1 MKKEI
6 LELLDEM
13 DGYVYDLNFRLEKL
27 GDTDSME
34 IFFLTEDIKEIKK
47 LIETMEGEDGTL

>member
-47 LIETMEGEDGTL
+47 LIETMEEE